1 MNNDT
6 PDAWRK
12 IWRNKARSMVIMLSV
27 AIGLLAGIGVLA
39 LYKGMMKSRVRTV
52 IDSEV
57 AHLQLHHADFKK
69 DYHPAYLLPGANA
82 LLQKVQSYPE
92 VKMAVP
98 RSLAQGML
106 VTTTGS
112 AGIQINGVVPQ
123 LEYGASHLR
132 EKLIAGDGFHEA
144 KKNEILIGKKLADK
158 MKLKTGS
165 KLVLTFTDTADNLVS
180 SAFRVAGIYQSG
192 NAPLDEANVYVLLT
206 TLNELLLTG
215 DAFHEIAIL
224 LNRDEDLQ
232 AVQEKL
238 RSAYPSLLV
247 ESWKEISPETELMVK
262 TVDEYS
268 YIIMIVILV
277 ALAFGILNTML
288 MSVLERTKEIGM
300 MVALGTP
307 RLSIFLLVLLETVFL
322 TIAGTPIGLLA
333 AYLIT
338 GHYQKHGLDLSGM
351 GKDMMASFG
360 FDTTIYPSFPW
371 EKLIIIL
378 ILVVGTALLSCL
390 LPALKALRL
399 KPVEALR
406 R

>member
-1 MNNDT
+1 MILLM
-6 PDAWRK
+6 AWRN

-112 AGIQINGVVPQ
+112 AGVQINGVVPQ